1 MKREDR
7 TLAFAWLK
15 LMALTILL
23 AIAADVT
30 HVSRLSPAWIAAI
43 VIAIIWKA
51 RLVLGVYLGLKA
63 APPALAGFTSA
74 VLFIVVLVAL
84 AFVVVVTPRV

>member
-1 MKREDR
+1 MRLEDWSL
-7 TLAFAWLK
+7 TGTWLK

-30 HVSRLSPAWIAAI
+30 HASRLGQVWIAAI
-43 VIAIIWKA
+43 SLAVIWKA
-51 RLVLGVYLGLKA
+51 RLVLSAYLRLKA

-74 VLFIVVLVAL
+74 VFFIVVLVAL
-84 AFVVVVTPRV
+84 AFAIVATPQP